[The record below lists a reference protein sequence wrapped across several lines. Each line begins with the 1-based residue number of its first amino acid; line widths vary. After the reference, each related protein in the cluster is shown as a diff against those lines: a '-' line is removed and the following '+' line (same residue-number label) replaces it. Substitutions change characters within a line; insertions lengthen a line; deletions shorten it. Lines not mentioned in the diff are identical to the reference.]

1 MGDVEFDLGLG
12 SAGEDA
18 DEGGFFFSGLVD
30 FEVDGAGGSGLDAGA
45 AVVEDAAEF
54 RGSAGDGEV
63 GLGVFEDVGVA
74 VLPGAD
80 LVLDAGAEGFRVE
93 RAAVEED
100 GIDGR
105 EVAEEIGQI
114 AGDGA
119 VGGVGQAPF
128 LERGVGLDRAGVGGA
143 LGVEAVEQDGGD
155 FVAGDAGGEG
165 AGEEAGAAAGE
176 GNGEFLGGVAVGGEA
191 AFFQIAATGDEVLPL
206 AASQRFAFAGEA
218 GFEGVGDGEIDIVA
232 AEQEVIADGDAAD
245 GGKRGAGL
253 AGDFEE
259 AEVGCAAAD
268 VDDEDVAAVFGEL
281 GPEGGGVGVGFEP
294 AVEGGLGFFEEAD
307 VFGESGFGGGVEGE
321 ALGDGVERG
330 GDGDGDFLGVE
341 GGIGETGVPCAAEV
355 VEEEGGGADG
365 GDFLVVRDFL
375 GGPRE
380 EGGGAVHGVV
390 AEPGFGG
397 MGDAAGSLA
406 GAFAGEAAAEPIAS
420 PDCGRLELGGL
431 PRRSGGRG
439 RTGGWWTRRGGRGI
453 PIGGWGRP
461 G

>member
-1 MGDVEFDLGLG
+1 M
-12 SAGEDA
+12 
-18 DEGGFFFSGLVD
+18 
-30 FEVDGAGGSGLDAGA
+30 
-45 AVVEDAAEF
+45 
-54 RGSAGDGEV
+54 
-63 GLGVFEDVGVA
+63 
-74 VLPGAD
+74 
-80 LVLDAGAEGFRVE
+80 
-93 RAAVEED
+93 
-100 GIDGR
+100 
-105 EVAEEIGQI
+105 
-114 AGDGA
+114 
-119 VGGVGQAPF
+119 
-128 LERGVGLDRAGVGGA
+128 
-143 LGVEAVEQDGGD
+143 
-155 FVAGDAGGEG
+155 AGDAGGEG

-245 GGKRGAGL
+245 GGKRRAGL

-259 AEVGCAAAD
+259 GEVGCAAAD

-307 VFGESGFGGGVEGE
+307 VFGESGFGGGIEGE

-341 GGIGETGVPCAAEV
+341 GGIGESGVPCAAEV

-380 EGGGAVHGVV
+380 EGGGAVDGVV

-397 MGDAAGSLA
+397 MGDAAGSFA
-406 GAFAGEAAAEPIAS
+406 GAFAGEAAAEPAFA
-420 PDCGRLELGGL
+420 DRALELGGFGV
-431 PRRSGGRG
+431 GGEVEEG
-439 RTGGWWTRRGGRGI
+439 REGGGLGEAVGGFPLGDGEDLGDGVRGGEREEGQGAV
-453 PIGGWGRP
+453 GGAEVDADAELG
-461 G
+461 GGHGLGVGEFGNHESDESNES